1 MKSKTR
7 VVKILLLILTFVLT
21 VSVLAGCKKNDPTP
35 DTDSQAPGDSGNED
49 ILYDENGY
57 LMDSLPELN
66 YHDDEVTVL
75 GWNAP
80 RSEFETEYGDNVID
94 NAIFDRNATV
104 EARLGITLSFEITN
118 GSVKY
123 CGDYKQKVLNAFNA
137 GDYWDIIAS
146 YTRSTAICASA
157 GLLKNLGGLQDSYL
171 DFSQPWW
178 SDDVIEKTSVG
189 NTFYFAT
196 GDISTNLIQATYCM
210 YFNAD
215 LIDDLQLT
223 SPYEMVANNE
233 WTLDNVLNMTKNIY
247 LSMDENETVEVTDR
261 VGIVGSYYAWPAVLH
276 GCGLPI
282 VERDAAGSFVMNSEY
297 KGEKAMGIMNKLADA
312 ISAKQILVHESS
324 AGFVAG
330 TNLFFIIDSGA
341 GMNAFSD
348 VEFEYGCVPLPKYTV
363 EQETYYSTVRQPITL
378 YGMMNNLPSERIG
391 EVSAVLE
398 CLASEGYRQTTPV
411 IFEECMKYLR
421 STSQEMTDM
430 LQLIRDTAWF
440 DCARIYAQET
450 KYVCDAP
457 GYVLQDGG
465 TWENYINDTIPT
477 VEGYIKALSTKLL
490 SVALQ

>member
-1 MKSKTR
+1 
-7 VVKILLLILTFVLT
+7 
-21 VSVLAGCKKNDPTP
+21 
-35 DTDSQAPGDSGNED
+35 
-49 ILYDENGY
+49 
-57 LMDSLPELN
+57 
-66 YHDDEVTVL
+66 
-75 GWNAP
+75 
-80 RSEFETEYGDNVID
+80 
-94 NAIFDRNATV
+94 
-104 EARLGITLSFEITN
+104 
-118 GSVKY
+118 
-123 CGDYKQKVLNAFNA
+123 
-137 GDYWDIIAS
+137 
-146 YTRSTAICASA
+146 
-157 GLLKNLGGLQDSYL
+157 
-171 DFSQPWW
+171 
-178 SDDVIEKTSVG
+178 
-189 NTFYFAT
+189 
-196 GDISTNLIQATYCM
+196 
-210 YFNAD
+210 
-215 LIDDLQLT
+215 
-223 SPYEMVANNE
+223 
-233 WTLDNVLNMTKNIY
+233 
-247 LSMDENETVEVTDR
+247 
-261 VGIVGSYYAWPAVLH
+261 
-276 GCGLPI
+276 
-282 VERDAAGSFVMNSEY
+282 
-297 KGEKAMGIMNKLADA
+297 MNKLADA